1 MVTHHAP
8 SGAVAGEMT
17 PLSPCFASD
26 LEVEIE
32 RFRPDLWLF
41 GHTHRAAELRMP
53 GGTLL
58 RNVSIGYEDELH
70 HVELEQRVRR
80 GLIDLGPVLRADV

>member
-1 MVTHHAP
+1 MQ
-8 SGAVAGEMT
+8 G
-17 PLSPCFASD
+17 LASD
-26 LEVEIE
+26 LETKIE
-32 RFRPDLWLF
+32 RCRPDVWLF

-70 HVELEQRVRR
+70 PDDLETRVRR
-80 GLIDLGPVLRADV
+80 GSIDL

>member
-1 MVTHHAP
+1 
-8 SGAVAGEMT
+8 MT

-26 LEVEIE
+26 LEGEIA
-32 RFRPDLWLF
+32 RYRPDVWLF

-58 RNVSIGYEDELH
+58 RNVSVGYEDEPRQGDLK
-70 HVELEQRVRR
+70 QRVWR
-80 GLIDLGPVLRADV
+80 GLIDLKLDIGGKAGHPPKE